1 MHAPTATSVSEFDKG
16 VEGVGRFKYL
26 SVTLSSNFTCTEHIE
41 YVSTKINQRFG
52 LSRKIKSLLPRSAR
66 ILFLNCLILPL
77 FDYANIIWGYNN
89 NAVLAKSLQLLLN
102 KAAKTILTTA
112 LFIHLDATD
121 GLEALGWLTLEK
133 RRLFHLCLYLYKSVN
148 ETSTHSMDLLAN
160 KDLHGYDIDTQ
171 HKDNLRLP
179 RVGRNWGKQRTHYQA
194 AKDWNSLDLCL
205 CNQITSSL

>member
-1 MHAPTATSVSEFDKG
+1 MLVPTAISVSEFDKE

-26 SVTLSSNFTCTEHIE
+26 SVTLSSNFTWTENIE

-52 LSRKIKSLLPRSAR
+52 ISRKIKSLLPRSAR

-77 FDYANIIWGYNN
+77 FDYADIIWGYNN
-89 NAVLAKSLQLLLN
+89 NAVLAKNLQLLLN

-112 LFIHLDATD
+112 LFIHLHATD

-133 RRLFHLCLYLYKSVN
+133 RRLFLLCLYLYKSVN

-160 KDLHGYDIDTQ
+160 KDLHGYDTQ

-205 CNQITSSL
+205 

>member
-1 MHAPTATSVSEFDKG
+1 M
-16 VEGVGRFKYL
+16 
-26 SVTLSSNFTCTEHIE
+26 SSNFSCTEHIE

-89 NAVLAKSLQLLLN
+89 NAVLAKNLQLLLN

-160 KDLHGYDIDTQ
+160 KDVHCYDTR
-171 HKDNLRLP
+171 HRDNLRLP
-179 RVGRNWGKQRTHYQA
+179 RIRRNWGKQRTHYQA
-194 AKDWNSLDLCL
+194 VKDRNSLDPCL
-205 CNQITSSL
+205 RKSNNLESFKRYVHNYFQCC